1 MRSSNR
7 YLRLRYQA
15 IIREIIGIRKLVDGW
30 RKRAYGCVTCN
41 HIKANAVECK
51 RHGSI
56 FTMDQITSTINT
68 FVAPLLTSEQGRRL
82 VQQHR
87 TSITAAV
94 ALISSSY
101 AIFRYITKVPRQLKH
116 FPHLGYFDYLKAVVT
131 GKSMDDIA
139 LELTIPIAMR
149 SKSGMYVVSI
159 PLQCVMTW

>member
-1 MRSSNR
+1 M
-7 YLRLRYQA
+7 
-15 IIREIIGIRKLVDGW
+15 D
-30 RKRAYGCVTCN
+30 
-41 HIKANAVECK
+41 HITN
-51 RHGSI
+51 
-56 FTMDQITSTINT
+56 TINT
-68 FVAPLLTSEQGRRL
+68 FVAPLLTSEQGKRL

-149 SKSGMYVVSI
+149 SKSGMYVVSSPI
-159 PLQCVMTW
+159 ATMHYDMVDHSQQNSDMTEMGGQFTLLG

>member
-1 MRSSNR
+1 M
-7 YLRLRYQA
+7 
-15 IIREIIGIRKLVDGW
+15 D
-30 RKRAYGCVTCN
+30 
-41 HIKANAVECK
+41 HITN
-51 RHGSI
+51 
-56 FTMDQITSTINT
+56 TINT
-68 FVAPLLTSEQGRRL
+68 FVAPLLTSEQGKRL

-149 SKSGMYVVSI
+149 SKSGMYVVSS
-159 PLQCVMTW
+159 PLQQCIMTW